1 MKFYKGKDGKK
12 DAKVIIFLL
21 CLKRSFWNLKLFK
34 FELWNQHISKIFKI
48 SAEAIQDE
56 NKGHQNM
63 QTSEFLHLLGHFRV
77 PLVAGTSS
85 KGDGTTRRFRGYFN
99 SGVFSLGL
107 GGGVGCLFSRRLFPW
122 GKKPDS
128 YSE

>member
-34 FELWNQHISKIFKI
+34 FELWIQHISKIFKI

-56 NKGHQNM
+56 NKGH
-63 QTSEFLHLLGHFRV
+63 
-77 PLVAGTSS
+77 SS
-85 KGDGTTRRFRGYFN
+85 NY
-99 SGVFSLGL
+99 
-107 GGGVGCLFSRRLFPW
+107 
-122 GKKPDS
+122 
-128 YSE
+128 